1 MKPNTILDALE
12 EPTDDELMKYRKT
25 RTVLGMDKL
34 RRCTNALDPAVI
46 LKWKFALTT
55 ETCWIV
61 SGQNA
66 AGGYEKLPLI
76 TIPAQ

>member
-1 MKPNTILDALE
+1 
-12 EPTDDELMKYRKT
+12 
-25 RTVLGMDKL
+25 MDKL
-34 RRCTNALDPAVI
+34 RRGTNALDPAVI